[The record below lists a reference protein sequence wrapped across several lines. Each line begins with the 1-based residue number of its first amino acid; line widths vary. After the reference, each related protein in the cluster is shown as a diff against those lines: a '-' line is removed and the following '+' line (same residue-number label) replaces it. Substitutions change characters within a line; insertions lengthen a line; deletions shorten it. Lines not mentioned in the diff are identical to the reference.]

1 MRASACFLLVTA
13 FITTTPVLAQQDA
26 LAPSIQT
33 HMGHLKCGDARLTAA
48 TRYFD
53 VPDHDRQVLTQT
65 LELTIPDN
73 GTTTTLAHDGHVF
86 RQPFLK
92 NTPVFDAA
100 ATGWACLQASDG
112 KLYLYV
118 VYTCVESNARP
129 KCVGTLR
136 EWARIFDTAGHPL
149 TANYPRSGRRTPAL
163 MKKLGLGRYLN
174 EGVSL
179 SGIDEPARAQ

>member
-1 MRASACFLLVTA
+1 MRASVCLFLVMA
-13 FITTTPVLAQQDA
+13 FITMTPVLAQQGA
-26 LAPSIQT
+26 LAPSTQT
-33 HMGHLKCGDARLTAA
+33 HMGHLQCGDTRLTAA
-48 TRYFD
+48 TQYLD

-65 LELTIPDN
+65 LALTIPGN
-73 GTTTTLAHDGHVF
+73 GTTTTLTHDGHVF

-92 NTPVFDAA
+92 NMPVLDAA

-129 KCVGTLR
+129 ECVGTLR
-136 EWARIFDTAGHPL
+136 EWVRIFDTAGHPL
-149 TANYPRSGRRTPAL
+149 TANYPRGGPRTSAL